1 MLVPKAVVADLPAAM
16 APLPPLFQPGGLAD
30 TIIDANEAA
39 LANGAATGIL
49 FDEVNGESL
58 SDALRRAVV
67 LFGQKAIW
75 QQIQQ
80 QGMRAD
86 FSWKRVGARY
96 AELYKKTA
104 ADTPA

>member
-1 MLVPKAVVADLPAAM
+1 MPVAART
-16 APLPPLFQPGGLAD
+16 GGLAD

-39 LANGAATGIL
+39 LINGVATGIL

-58 SDALRRAVV
+58 ADAIRRTTT
-67 LFGQKAIW
+67 LFAQKDVW
-75 QQIQQ
+75 LQIQQ

-96 AELYKKTA
+96 AELYKKVIGDA
-104 ADTPA
+104 AA